1 MTRDPVVYVG
11 AVHAPGGAH
20 IGVHAQKLTRREQA
34 HTVRPRFAAN
44 DRIATALQDGLYVA
58 HHSGLIFN
66 EQYWN
71 RFSFD
76 CMCTHGLLPAATAV
90 KEAISLTAGKRT
102 VKVAPGA
109 PVLLEQEISPP
120 CSFTIP

>member
-1 MTRDPVVYVG
+1 MTRDPVVNVG
-11 AVHAPGGAH
+11 AVHTTGGAH
-20 IGVHAQKLTRREQA
+20 IGDDAQKLAGCEQA
-34 HTVRPRFAAN
+34 HTVRTGFAAN
-44 DRIATALQDGLYVA
+44 DRIATALQHGLYVA
-58 HHSGLIFN
+58 HHSGFIFN
-66 EQYWN
+66 QQYWN

-76 CMCTHGLLPAATAV
+76 CVCTHGLFPAATAV

-109 PVLLEQEISPP
+109 PELLEQEISPP